1 MQKVNKGQ
9 EEEER
14 NVGVFCEDVLDW
26 CVDITIAQLTLLY
39 YMYVSNVYP

>member
-26 CVDITIAQLTLLY
+26 CVDITIAVLTIFKC
-39 YMYVSNVYP
+39 MSNVYP